1 MAMAHVDK
9 RVSEFLDMLASRD
22 PTPGGG
28 SGAALG
34 GALAAA
40 LVSMVCNLTIGKK
53 GYEDAEEQMRD
64 ILAQSEALRAELPE
78 LLEADTQVY
87 GRVMAAYRLPR
98 KTDEDKAARRQAIQE
113 ALREAS
119 EVPLA
124 IADRCAQVVDLA
136 LPAAEHGNN
145 WAVSDA
151 GVGALLAEA
160 CMHAALLNVSINMAS
175 IQDAEYV
182 DDLRERMT
190 ALTASREETKA
201 RVLELVHGKIGA

>member
-1 MAMAHVDK
+1 MAHVDK

>member
-1 MAMAHVDK
+1 
-9 RVSEFLDMLASRD
+9 
-22 PTPGGG
+22 
-28 SGAALG
+28 
-34 GALAAA
+34 
-40 LVSMVCNLTIGKK
+40 
-53 GYEDAEEQMRD
+53 
-64 ILAQSEALRAELPE
+64 
-78 LLEADTQVY
+78 
-87 GRVMAAYRLPR
+87 VMAAYRLPR
-98 KTDEDKAARRQAIQE
+98 KTDEDKAARRHAIQE

-175 IQDAEYV
+175 IEDADYV
-182 DDLRERMT
+182 ADLRERMT